1 MQDLKVLSRYVS
13 TFNELLVVHQPN
25 QVRYLIKFLIY
36 NNYMEQPELKIIF
49 NKHYT
54 DDSSLEL
61 VIQKL
66 KDAGAS
72 QMECTRTLVFELKIS
87 LSKADE
93 IVVNSKAWAENWDV
107 VNKLRN
113 EFIDVANRLEE

>member
-1 MQDLKVLSRYVS
+1 
-13 TFNELLVVHQPN
+13 
-25 QVRYLIKFLIY
+25 
-36 NNYMEQPELKIIF
+36 
-49 NKHYT
+49 
-54 DDSSLEL
+54 
-61 VIQKL
+61 
-66 KDAGAS
+66 
-72 QMECTRTLVFELKIS
+72 MECTRTLVFELKIS

>member
-1 MQDLKVLSRYVS
+1 
-13 TFNELLVVHQPN
+13 
-25 QVRYLIKFLIY
+25 
-36 NNYMEQPELKIIF
+36 MEQPELKIIF